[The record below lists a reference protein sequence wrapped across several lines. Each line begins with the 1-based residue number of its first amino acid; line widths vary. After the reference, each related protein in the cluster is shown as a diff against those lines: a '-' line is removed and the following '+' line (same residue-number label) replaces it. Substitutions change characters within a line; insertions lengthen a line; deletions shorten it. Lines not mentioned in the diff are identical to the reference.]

1 MTGNAMQQLSGSPV
15 RVASPMTIDTPD
27 VRPPELDEHVSPA
40 MQSYLMVI
48 AGAQRDGTVTPS
60 AVARALACS
69 APSALEMLRR
79 LATAGMLIAP
89 GRNPGGWRLTS
100 LGHREVAAIRRRHS
114 VLEQFLRIS
123 VGMDGPEAARE
134 AALLGPA
141 VSSNLESRLRD
152 VMWPSTRPCR
162 PAED

>member
-1 MTGNAMQQLSGSPV
+1 MTGADV
-15 RVASPMTIDTPD
+15 RVASPMALETPD
-27 VRPPELDEHVSPA
+27 VRPPELDEHVSPG
-40 MQSYLMVI
+40 MQRYLMVI
-48 AGAQRDGTVTPS
+48 AGAQRDGAVTPS

-79 LATAGMLIAP
+79 LQTAGMLAAP
-89 GRNPGGWRLTS
+89 GKTPGGWRLTGP
-100 LGHREVAAIRRRHS
+100 GHREVAAIRRRQS
-114 VLEQFLRIS
+114 VVEQFLRDN
-123 VGMDGPEAARE
+123 VGMDAAEAARE

-162 PAED
+162 PA